1 MECHNIIDVETI
13 SVPLFKIDIEPGPF
27 CMSFGF
33 DLGPL
38 VRSIE
43 QAGLVNTPLLLR
55 KKDASFMVIAGYRR
69 ILAHLELK
77 QDRVACRILTPPH
90 VSPLDCFLINL
101 YDNLTVR
108 MLNPVEKG
116 MVLARLDQWISEDE
130 IRQRYMPLLGLPS
143 HEETHQLY
151 SSVDRDLDD
160 TIKRLV
166 VEDRLS
172 IQSLKLFMEFERNER
187 NALSGLLKQIK
198 FNMNQQLQLF
208 EYLDD
213 LSHIENR
220 FIADILKD
228 GVLTAVI
235 SDTHLNTPQKA
246 KAILGRLRQRRLPS
260 VQEAERIFRRQIA
273 ALPIPEGVQVAPP
286 PYFEGSHFKMT
297 IQFKDGRELTKKIK
311 QLDSME
317 GLSSLDFP
325 WKKTH

>member
-1 MECHNIIDVETI
+1 
-13 SVPLFKIDIEPGPF
+13 
-27 CMSFGF
+27 
-33 DLGPL
+33 
-38 VRSIE
+38 
-43 QAGLVNTPLLLR
+43 
-55 KKDASFMVIAGYRR
+55 
-69 ILAHLELK
+69 
-77 QDRVACRILTPPH
+77 
-90 VSPLDCFLINL
+90 
-101 YDNLTVR
+101 
-108 MLNPVEKG
+108 
-116 MVLARLDQWISEDE
+116 
-130 IRQRYMPLLGLPS
+130 
-143 HEETHQLY
+143 
-151 SSVDRDLDD
+151 
-160 TIKRLV
+160 
-166 VEDRLS
+166 
-172 IQSLKLFMEFERNER
+172 
-187 NALSGLLKQIK
+187 
-198 FNMNQQLQLF
+198 
-208 EYLDD
+208 